1 MAMAPPSSDNLRVSD
16 AERVVPIEG
25 AGDLTPA
32 APTLH
37 ELHLRMVGG
46 VISGGG
52 LERLAELAGEE
63 LDAPVA
69 IVVPRVGE
77 AVAGADEHELGRL
90 RGYVRDRLAKRTT
103 EVPEAV
109 LAEVPVTSGGD
120 PVGAVL
126 LLDSGGAG
134 VPEGAHDVLHVVAI
148 AVLTEL
154 AVADVREETEQ
165 AMRSSL
171 IDLIRGNPELSDE
184 DLLRRAYRV
193 GSDLSRGAVALCAEI
208 TSDRSHYVMTLIA
221 DREPQALAEQLGERV
236 YVLIPPKEGDDP
248 ARIALAGTR
257 EIAKAIAPYS
267 VAAFSS
273 FCSQP
278 RFFHRAIQEAE
289 LVLDVLL
296 QEEGNPA
303 GSEAIDSDTY
313 RLLVRTLASHPDE
326 VMRFYEDTVAP
337 IVHYD
342 EQYGT
347 DLVGTLE
354 AYLAHNC
361 NMNATA
367 AGIYAHRHTVAYRLD
382 RVRELT
388 DLDPNFSEGRER
400 LGLGLKAYRLLSPRL
415 RR

>member
-1 MAMAPPSSDNLRVSD
+1 MTSEEAGAEQVPP
-16 AERVVPIEG
+16 G
-25 AGDLTPA
+25 ARGF
-32 APTLH
+32 LH
-37 ELHLRMVGG
+37 DLHLRMVGS

-52 LERLAELAGEE
+52 LERLAELAHEE
-63 LDAPVA
+63 LGSPVA

-77 AVAGADEHELGRL
+77 AISGPDGARDLSRL
-90 RGYVRDRLAKRTT
+90 RGYVRDRLVRRTT
-103 EVPEAV
+103 EVPERV

-120 PVGAVL
+120 SVGAVL
-126 LLDSGGAG
+126 LLDGQGGEA
-134 VPEGAHDVLHVVAI
+134 PQHTLDVLHVVAI

-171 IDLIRGNPELSDE
+171 IDLIRGNPDLSDE
-184 DLLRRAYRV
+184 DLLRRAYRI

-208 TSDRSHYVMTLIA
+208 TTDRSHYVMTLIG
-221 DREPQALAEQLGERV
+221 DRQPQALAEQLGERI
-236 YVLIPPKEGDDP
+236 YVLIPPKDGDDP
-248 ARIALAGTR
+248 ARAALAGTR

-278 RFFHRAIQEAE
+278 RFFNRAIQEAE

-296 QEEGNPA
+296 QEDG
-303 GSEAIDSDTY
+303 GTSSEAIDSDTY

-337 IVHYD
+337 IVTYD

-382 RVRELT
+382 RVRELSG
-388 DLDPNFSEGRER
+388 LDPNFSEGRER

>member
-1 MAMAPPSSDNLRVSD
+1 MSRQGADPMPAV
-16 AERVVPIEG
+16 EG
-25 AGDLTPA
+25 GS
-32 APTLH
+32 LH
-37 ELHLRMVGG
+37 DLHLSMVGA

-52 LERLAELAGEE
+52 LERLAELAEHE
-63 LDAPVA
+63 LGAPVA

-77 AVAGADEHELGRL
+77 AISGGGDLGRL

-103 EVPEAV
+103 EVPDSV
-109 LAEVPVTSGGD
+109 VAEVPVASGGD
-120 PVGAVL
+120 PLGAVL
-126 LLDSGGAG
+126 LLGREA
-134 VPEGAHDVLHVVAI
+134 PPRTFDVLNVVAI
-148 AVLTEL
+148 AILTEL

-184 DLLRRAYRV
+184 DLLRRAYRL

-208 TSDRSHYVMTLIA
+208 TSDRAHYVMTLIA
-221 DREPQALAEQLGERV
+221 DREQQALAEQLGSRI
-236 YVLIPPKEGDDP
+236 YVLIPPKEGEDP
-248 ARIALAGTR
+248 ARLALATTR
-257 EIAKAIAPYS
+257 EIAKAIGPYS

-278 RFFHRAIQEAE
+278 RFFGRAIQEAE

-296 QEEGNPA
+296 QDEGGEGDA
-303 GSEAIDSDTY
+303 MDSDTY

-347 DLVGTLE
+347 DLVGTVE

-388 DLDPNFSEGRER
+388 ELDPNFSEGRER

>member
-1 MAMAPPSSDNLRVSD
+1 
-16 AERVVPIEG
+16 
-25 AGDLTPA
+25 
-32 APTLH
+32 
-37 ELHLRMVGG
+37 
-46 VISGGG
+46 SGGG
-52 LERLAELAGEE
+52 LERLAELAEHE
-63 LDAPVA
+63 LGAPVA

-77 AVAGADEHELGRL
+77 AISGGGDLGRL

-103 EVPEAV
+103 EVPDSV
-109 LAEVPVTSGGD
+109 VAEVPVASGGD
-120 PVGAVL
+120 PLGAVL
-126 LLDSGGAG
+126 LLGREA
-134 VPEGAHDVLHVVAI
+134 PPRTFDVLNVVAI
-148 AVLTEL
+148 AILTEL

-184 DLLRRAYRV
+184 DLLRRAYRL

-208 TSDRSHYVMTLIA
+208 TSDRAHYVMTLIA
-221 DREPQALAEQLGERV
+221 DREQQALAEQLGSRI
-236 YVLIPPKEGDDP
+236 YVLIPPKEGEDP
-248 ARIALAGTR
+248 ARLALATTR
-257 EIAKAIAPYS
+257 ETAKAIGPYS

-278 RFFHRAIQEAE
+278 RFFGRAIQEAE

-296 QEEGNPA
+296 QDEGGEGDA
-303 GSEAIDSDTY
+303 MDSDTY

-347 DLVGTLE
+347 DLVGTVE

-388 DLDPNFSEGRER
+388 ELDPNFSEGRER

>member
-1 MAMAPPSSDNLRVSD
+1 MSWQGADPMPAV
-16 AERVVPIEG
+16 EG
-25 AGDLTPA
+25 GS
-32 APTLH
+32 LH
-37 ELHLRMVGG
+37 DLHLRMVGS

-52 LERLAELAGEE
+52 LERLADLASEELA
-63 LDAPVA
+63 APVA
-69 IVVPRVGE
+69 IIVPRVGE
-77 AVAGADEHELGRL
+77 AGGGAELPRL
-90 RGYVRDRLAKRTT
+90 RAYVRDRLAKRTT
-103 EVPEAV
+103 EVPETV
-109 LAEVPVTSGGD
+109 VAEVPVTSGGD
-120 PVGAVL
+120 SVGAVL
-126 LLDSGGAG
+126 LLGGEP
-134 VPEGAHDVLHVVAI
+134 VPRALDVLNVVAI
-148 AVLTEL
+148 AILTEL

-208 TSDRSHYVMTLIA
+208 TSDRAHYVMTLIA
-221 DREPQALAEQLGERV
+221 DREPQALAEQLGERI
-236 YVLIPPKEGDDP
+236 YVLIPPKEGEDP
-248 ARIALAGTR
+248 ARLALATTR
-257 EIAKAIAPYS
+257 EIAKAIGPYS

-296 QEEGNPA
+296 QDEA
-303 GSEAIDSDTY
+303 GGSDAMDSDTY

-388 DLDPNFSEGRER
+388 QLDPNFSEGRER

>member
-1 MAMAPPSSDNLRVSD
+1 MTRRGADPMPAM
-16 AERVVPIEG
+16 EG
-25 AGDLTPA
+25 GS
-32 APTLH
+32 LH
-37 ELHLRMVGG
+37 DLHLSMVGA

-52 LERLAELAGEE
+52 LERLAELAEHE
-63 LDAPVA
+63 LGAPVA

-77 AVAGADEHELGRL
+77 AISGAGDLGRL

-103 EVPEAV
+103 EVPDSV
-109 LAEVPVTSGGD
+109 VAEVPVASGGD
-120 PVGAVL
+120 PLGAVL
-126 LLDSGGAG
+126 LLGREA
-134 VPEGAHDVLHVVAI
+134 PPRAFDVLNVVAI
-148 AVLTEL
+148 AILTEL

-171 IDLIRGNPELSDE
+171 IDLIRGTPELTDE
-184 DLLRRAYRV
+184 DLLRRAYRL

-208 TSDRSHYVMTLIA
+208 TSDRAHYVMTLIA
-221 DREPQALAEQLGERV
+221 DREQQALAEQLGSRI
-236 YVLIPPKEGDDP
+236 YVLIPPKEGEDP
-248 ARIALAGTR
+248 ARLALATTR
-257 EIAKAIAPYS
+257 EIAKAIGPYS

-278 RFFHRAIQEAE
+278 RFFGRAIQEAE

-296 QEEGNPA
+296 QDEGGEGDA
-303 GSEAIDSDTY
+303 MDSDTY

-388 DLDPNFSEGRER
+388 ELDPNFSEGRER

>member
-1 MAMAPPSSDNLRVSD
+1 MSRQGADPMPAV
-16 AERVVPIEG
+16 EG
-25 AGDLTPA
+25 GS
-32 APTLH
+32 LH
-37 ELHLRMVGG
+37 DLHLSMVGA

-52 LERLAELAGEE
+52 LERLAELAEHE
-63 LDAPVA
+63 LGAPVA

-77 AVAGADEHELGRL
+77 AISGGGDLGRL

-103 EVPEAV
+103 EVPDSV
-109 LAEVPVTSGGD
+109 VAEVPVASGGD
-120 PVGAVL
+120 PLGAVL
-126 LLDSGGAG
+126 LLGRDA
-134 VPEGAHDVLHVVAI
+134 PPRAFDVLNVVAI
-148 AVLTEL
+148 AILTEL

-184 DLLRRAYRV
+184 DLLRRAYRL

-208 TSDRSHYVMTLIA
+208 TSDRAHYVMTLIA
-221 DREPQALAEQLGERV
+221 DREQQALAEQLGSRI
-236 YVLIPPKEGDDP
+236 YVLIPPKEGEDP
-248 ARIALAGTR
+248 ARLALATTR
-257 EIAKAIAPYS
+257 EIAKAIGPYS

-278 RFFHRAIQEAE
+278 RFFGRAIQEAE

-296 QEEGNPA
+296 QDEGGEGDA
-303 GSEAIDSDTY
+303 MDSDTY

-388 DLDPNFSEGRER
+388 ELDPNFSEGRER

>member
-1 MAMAPPSSDNLRVSD
+1 MSWQSADPCP
-16 AERVVPIEG
+16 EPVPAVEG
-25 AGDLTPA
+25 GS
-32 APTLH
+32 LH
-37 ELHLRMVGG
+37 DLHLTMVGA

-52 LERLAELAGEE
+52 LERLAELAHTE
-63 LDAPVA
+63 LGAPVA
-69 IVVPRVGE
+69 IIVPHLGE
-77 AVAGADEHELGRL
+77 VISGEGELSRL
-90 RGYVRDRLAKRTT
+90 AAYVRDRLAKRTT
-103 EVPEAV
+103 EVPESV
-109 LAEVPVTSGGD
+109 VAEVPVRNGGD

-126 LLDSGGAG
+126 LLGGEA
-134 VPEGAHDVLHVVAI
+134 PPRALDVLNVVAI
-148 AVLTEL
+148 AILTEL

-208 TSDRSHYVMTLIA
+208 TTDRAHYVMTLIA
-221 DREPQALAEQLGERV
+221 DREPQALAEQLGERI

-248 ARIALAGTR
+248 ARLALATTR
-257 EIAKAIAPYS
+257 EIAKAIGPYS

-296 QEEGNPA
+296 QDESG
-303 GSEAIDSDTY
+303 GSEAMDSDTY

-388 DLDPNFSEGRER
+388 QLDPNFSEGRER

>member
-1 MAMAPPSSDNLRVSD
+1 MSRHGADPMPAV
-16 AERVVPIEG
+16 EG
-25 AGDLTPA
+25 GS
-32 APTLH
+32 LH
-37 ELHLRMVGG
+37 DLHLSMVGA

-52 LERLAELAGEE
+52 LERLAELACSE
-63 LDAPVA
+63 LGAPVA

-77 AVAGADEHELGRL
+77 AISGDGDLSRL

-103 EVPEAV
+103 EVPESV
-109 LAEVPVTSGGD
+109 VAEVPVTSCGD
-120 PVGAVL
+120 PLGAVL
-126 LLDSGGAG
+126 LLGGGA
-134 VPEGAHDVLHVVAI
+134 PPRAFEVLSVVAI

-208 TSDRSHYVMTLIA
+208 TSDRAHYVLTLIA
-221 DREPQALAEQLGERV
+221 DREPQALAEQLGSRI
-236 YVLIPPKEGDDP
+236 YVLIPPKEGEDP
-248 ARIALAGTR
+248 ARLALATTR
-257 EIAKAIAPYS
+257 EIAKAIGPYS

-296 QEEGNPA
+296 QDEGGEGDA
-303 GSEAIDSDTY
+303 MDSDTY

-342 EQYGT
+342 EQYGS

-388 DLDPNFSEGRER
+388 QLDPNFSEGRER

>member
-1 MAMAPPSSDNLRVSD
+1 MSRQGADPMPAV
-16 AERVVPIEG
+16 EG
-25 AGDLTPA
+25 GS
-32 APTLH
+32 LH
-37 ELHLRMVGG
+37 DLHLSMVGA

-52 LERLAELAGEE
+52 LERLAELAEHE
-63 LDAPVA
+63 LGAPVA

-77 AVAGADEHELGRL
+77 AISGGGDLGRL

-103 EVPEAV
+103 EVPDSV
-109 LAEVPVTSGGD
+109 VAEVPVASGGD
-120 PVGAVL
+120 PLGAVL
-126 LLDSGGAG
+126 LLGREA
-134 VPEGAHDVLHVVAI
+134 PPRALDVLNVVAI
-148 AVLTEL
+148 AILTEL

-184 DLLRRAYRV
+184 DLLRRAYRL

-208 TSDRSHYVMTLIA
+208 TSDRAHYVMTLIA
-221 DREPQALAEQLGERV
+221 DREQQALAEQLGSRI
-236 YVLIPPKEGDDP
+236 YVLIPPKEGEDP
-248 ARIALAGTR
+248 ARLALATTR
-257 EIAKAIAPYS
+257 EIAKAIGPYS

-278 RFFHRAIQEAE
+278 RFFGRAIQEAE

-296 QEEGNPA
+296 QDEGGEGDA
-303 GSEAIDSDTY
+303 MDSDTY

-388 DLDPNFSEGRER
+388 ELDPNFSEGRER

>member
-1 MAMAPPSSDNLRVSD
+1 MSWQSADPCPD
-16 AERVVPIEG
+16 
-25 AGDLTPA
+25 PA
-32 APTLH
+32 AAADGAFLRD
-37 ELHLRMVGG
+37 LHLSMVGA

-52 LERLAELAGEE
+52 LERLADLAHVELGAT
-63 LDAPVA
+63 VA
-69 IVVPRVGE
+69 IIVPRVGE
-77 AVAGADEHELGRL
+77 TISGTDEVKRELSRL
-90 RGYVRDRLAKRTT
+90 SGYVRDRLAKRTT
-103 EVPEAV
+103 EVPESV
-109 LAEVPVTSGGD
+109 LAEVPVTTGGD

-126 LLDSGGAG
+126 LLDGTAG
-134 VPEGAHDVLHVVAI
+134 EAPPRALDVLNVVAI
-148 AVLTEL
+148 AILTEL

-208 TSDRSHYVMTLIA
+208 TSDRAHYVMTLIA
-221 DREPQALAEQLGERV
+221 DREPQALAEQLGERI

-248 ARIALAGTR
+248 ARLALATTR
-257 EIAKAIAPYS
+257 EIAKAIGPYS

-296 QEEGNPA
+296 QDESGE
-303 GSEAIDSDTY
+303 SEAMDSDTY
-313 RLLVRTLASHPDE
+313 RLLVRTLASHPEE

-388 DLDPNFSEGRER
+388 QLDPNFSEGRER

>member
-1 MAMAPPSSDNLRVSD
+1 MSRHGADPMPAV
-16 AERVVPIEG
+16 EG
-25 AGDLTPA
+25 GS
-32 APTLH
+32 LH
-37 ELHLRMVGG
+37 DLHLSMVGA

-52 LERLAELAGEE
+52 LERLAELACSE
-63 LDAPVA
+63 LGAPVA

-77 AVAGADEHELGRL
+77 AISGDGDLSRL

-103 EVPEAV
+103 EVPESV
-109 LAEVPVTSGGD
+109 VAEVPVTSGGD
-120 PVGAVL
+120 PLGAVL
-126 LLDSGGAG
+126 LLGGGA
-134 VPEGAHDVLHVVAI
+134 PPRAFEVLSVVAI

-208 TSDRSHYVMTLIA
+208 TSDRAHYVLTLIA
-221 DREPQALAEQLGERV
+221 DREPQALAEQLGSRI
-236 YVLIPPKEGDDP
+236 YVLIPPKEGEDP
-248 ARIALAGTR
+248 ARLALATTR
-257 EIAKAIAPYS
+257 EIAKAIGPYS

-296 QEEGNPA
+296 QDEGGEGDA
-303 GSEAIDSDTY
+303 MDSDTY

-388 DLDPNFSEGRER
+388 QLDPNFSEGRER

>member
-1 MAMAPPSSDNLRVSD
+1 
-16 AERVVPIEG
+16 
-25 AGDLTPA
+25 
-32 APTLH
+32 
-37 ELHLRMVGG
+37 MVGA

-52 LERLAELAGEE
+52 LERLAGLAHEE
-63 LDAPVA
+63 LGAPVA

-77 AVAGADEHELGRL
+77 AGAGGVELARL

-103 EVPEAV
+103 EVPESV
-109 LAEVPVTSGGD
+109 VAEVPVTSGGD

-126 LLDSGGAG
+126 LLGSEA
-134 VPEGAHDVLHVVAI
+134 PARAHEVLNVVAI

-171 IDLIRGNPELSDE
+171 IDLIRGNPELGDE

-208 TSDRSHYVMTLIA
+208 TSDRAHYVMTLIA
-221 DREPQALAEQLGERV
+221 DREPQALAEQLRDRI
-236 YVLIPPKEGDDP
+236 YVLIPPKEGEDP
-248 ARIALAGTR
+248 ARAALASTR
-257 EIAKAIAPYS
+257 EISKVIAPYS

-296 QEEGNPA
+296 QDEGGN
-303 GSEAIDSDTY
+303 GSEAMDSDTY

-388 DLDPNFSEGRER
+388 RLDPNFSEGRER

>member
-1 MAMAPPSSDNLRVSD
+1 MPAV
-16 AERVVPIEG
+16 EG
-25 AGDLTPA
+25 GSVHD
-32 APTLH
+32 
-37 ELHLRMVGG
+37 LHLRMVGA

-52 LERLAELAGEE
+52 LERLAELARHE
-63 LDAPVA
+63 LGAPVA

-77 AVAGADEHELGRL
+77 AIAGGGDLPRL

-103 EVPEAV
+103 EVPESV
-109 LAEVPVTSGGD
+109 VAEVPVTSGGD
-120 PVGAVL
+120 PAGAVL
-126 LLDSGGAG
+126 LLDGEASPRAL
-134 VPEGAHDVLHVVAI
+134 DVLHVVAI
-148 AVLTEL
+148 AILTEL

-171 IDLIRGNPELSDE
+171 IDLIRGNPELGDE

-208 TSDRSHYVMTLIA
+208 TSGRAHYVMTLIA
-221 DREPQALAEQLGERV
+221 DREPQALAEQLGERI
-236 YVLIPPKEGDDP
+236 YVLIPPKEGDDA
-248 ARIALAGTR
+248 ARLALATTR
-257 EIAKAIAPYS
+257 EIAKAIGPYA

-296 QEEGNPA
+296 QDEGG
-303 GSEAIDSDTY
+303 GSEAMDSDTY

-388 DLDPNFSEGRER
+388 QLDPNFSEGRER

>member
-1 MAMAPPSSDNLRVSD
+1 MSWQSADPCPD
-16 AERVVPIEG
+16 
-25 AGDLTPA
+25 PA
-32 APTLH
+32 AAADGAFLRD
-37 ELHLRMVGG
+37 LHLSMVGA

-52 LERLAELAGEE
+52 LERLADLAHVELG
-63 LDAPVA
+63 APVA
-69 IVVPRVGE
+69 IIVPRVGE
-77 AVAGADEHELGRL
+77 TISGTDEVKRELSRL
-90 RGYVRDRLAKRTT
+90 SGYVRDRLAKRTT
-103 EVPEAV
+103 EVPESV
-109 LAEVPVTSGGD
+109 LAEVPVVTGGD

-126 LLDSGGAG
+126 LLDGTAG
-134 VPEGAHDVLHVVAI
+134 EAPPRALDVLNVVAI
-148 AVLTEL
+148 AILTEL

-208 TSDRSHYVMTLIA
+208 TSDRAHYVMTLIA
-221 DREPQALAEQLGERV
+221 DREPQALAEQLGERI
-236 YVLIPPKEGDDP
+236 YVLIPPKEGEDP
-248 ARIALAGTR
+248 ARLALATTR
-257 EIAKAIAPYS
+257 EIAKAIGPYS

-296 QEEGNPA
+296 QDESGE
-303 GSEAIDSDTY
+303 SEAMDSDTY
-313 RLLVRTLASHPDE
+313 RLLVRTLASHPEE

-388 DLDPNFSEGRER
+388 QLDPNFSEGRER

>member
-1 MAMAPPSSDNLRVSD
+1 MSRQ
-16 AERVVPIEG
+16 G
-25 AGDLTPA
+25 ADPMPA
-32 APTLH
+32 AEGGSLH
-37 ELHLRMVGG
+37 DLHLSMVGA

-52 LERLAELAGEE
+52 LERLAELAEHE
-63 LDAPVA
+63 LGAPVA

-77 AVAGADEHELGRL
+77 AISGGGDLGRL

-103 EVPEAV
+103 EVPDSV
-109 LAEVPVTSGGD
+109 VAEVPVASGGD
-120 PVGAVL
+120 PLGAVL
-126 LLDSGGAG
+126 LLGREA
-134 VPEGAHDVLHVVAI
+134 PPRAFDVLNVVAI
-148 AVLTEL
+148 AILTEL

-184 DLLRRAYRV
+184 DLLRRAYRL

-208 TSDRSHYVMTLIA
+208 TSDRAHYVMTLIA
-221 DREPQALAEQLGERV
+221 DREHQALTEQLGSRI
-236 YVLIPPKEGDDP
+236 YVLIPPKEGEDP
-248 ARIALAGTR
+248 ARLALATTR
-257 EIAKAIAPYS
+257 EIAKAIGPYS

-278 RFFHRAIQEAE
+278 RFFGRAIQEAE

-296 QEEGNPA
+296 QDEGGEGDA
-303 GSEAIDSDTY
+303 MDSDTY

-347 DLVGTLE
+347 DLVGTVE

-388 DLDPNFSEGRER
+388 ELDPNFSEGRER

>member
-1 MAMAPPSSDNLRVSD
+1 MSRHGADPMPAV
-16 AERVVPIEG
+16 EG
-25 AGDLTPA
+25 GS
-32 APTLH
+32 LH
-37 ELHLRMVGG
+37 DLHLSMVGA

-52 LERLAELAGEE
+52 LERLAELACSE
-63 LDAPVA
+63 LGAPVA

-77 AVAGADEHELGRL
+77 AISGDGDLSRL

-103 EVPEAV
+103 EVPESV
-109 LAEVPVTSGGD
+109 VAEVPVTSGGD
-120 PVGAVL
+120 PLGAVL
-126 LLDSGGAG
+126 LLGGGA
-134 VPEGAHDVLHVVAI
+134 PPRAFEVLSVVAI

-208 TSDRSHYVMTLIA
+208 TSDRAHYVLTLIA
-221 DREPQALAEQLGERV
+221 DREPQALAEQLGSRI
-236 YVLIPPKEGDDP
+236 YVLIPPKEGEDP
-248 ARIALAGTR
+248 ARLALATTR
-257 EIAKAIAPYS
+257 EIAKAIGPYS

-296 QEEGNPA
+296 QDEGGEGDA
-303 GSEAIDSDTY
+303 MDSDTY

-337 IVHYD
+337 IVDYD
-342 EQYGT
+342 ERYGT

-388 DLDPNFSEGRER
+388 QLDPNFSEGRER

>member
-1 MAMAPPSSDNLRVSD
+1 MSEDELPARGAELGHAGQAD
-16 AERVVPIEG
+16 AVAFVR
-25 AGDLTPA
+25 D
-32 APTLH
+32 
-37 ELHLRMVGG
+37 LHLRMVGA

-52 LERLAELAGEE
+52 LERLAELARTE
-63 LDAPVA
+63 LGSPVA
-69 IVVPRVGE
+69 VVVPRVGE
-77 AVAGADEHELGRL
+77 AISGGSQDMSRV
-90 RGYVRDRLAKRTT
+90 RGYVRDRLARRPV
-103 EVPEAV
+103 EVPDIV
-109 LAEVPVTSGGD
+109 VAEVPVVSGGETM
-120 PVGAVL
+120 GAVL
-126 LLDSGGAG
+126 LLDAPGGEA
-134 VPEGAHDVLHVVAI
+134 PPRALDVLNVVAI
-148 AVLTEL
+148 SVLTEL

-171 IDLIRGNPELSDE
+171 IDLIRGNPELSEE

-208 TSDRSHYVMTLIA
+208 TTDRAHYVMTLIA
-221 DREPQALAEQLGERV
+221 DREPQALAEQLGDRI

-248 ARIALAGTR
+248 ARAALAGTR

-296 QEEGNPA
+296 QEEGDA
-303 GSEAIDSDTY
+303 SEAMDSDTY

-337 IVHYD
+337 IVVYD

-388 DLDPNFSEGRER
+388 SLDPNFSEGRER

-415 RR
+415 QR

>member
-1 MAMAPPSSDNLRVSD
+1 MSWQSADPCPD
-16 AERVVPIEG
+16 
-25 AGDLTPA
+25 PA
-32 APTLH
+32 AAADGAFLRD
-37 ELHLRMVGG
+37 LHLSMVGA

-52 LERLAELAGEE
+52 LERLADLAHVELG
-63 LDAPVA
+63 APVA
-69 IVVPRVGE
+69 IIVPRVGE
-77 AVAGADEHELGRL
+77 TISGTDEVKRELSRL
-90 RGYVRDRLAKRTT
+90 SGYVRDRLAKRTT
-103 EVPEAV
+103 EVPESV
-109 LAEVPVTSGGD
+109 LAEVPVTTGGD

-126 LLDSGGAG
+126 LLDGTAG
-134 VPEGAHDVLHVVAI
+134 EAPPRALDVLNVVAI
-148 AVLTEL
+148 AILTEL

-208 TSDRSHYVMTLIA
+208 TSDRAHYVMTLIA
-221 DREPQALAEQLGERV
+221 DREPQALAEQLGERI

-248 ARIALAGTR
+248 ARLALATTR
-257 EIAKAIAPYS
+257 EIAKAIGPYS

-296 QEEGNPA
+296 QDESGE
-303 GSEAIDSDTY
+303 SEAMDSDTY
-313 RLLVRTLASHPDE
+313 RLLVRTLASHPEE

-388 DLDPNFSEGRER
+388 QLDPNFSEGRER

>member
-1 MAMAPPSSDNLRVSD
+1 MSMEEAGAEPLVPEGDAVALLRD
-16 AERVVPIEG
+16 
-25 AGDLTPA
+25 
-32 APTLH
+32 
-37 ELHLRMVGG
+37 LHLSMVGA

-52 LERLAELAGEE
+52 LERLAELAHAE
-63 LDAPVA
+63 LGAPVA
-69 IVVPRVGE
+69 VIVPRVGE
-77 AVAGADEHELGRL
+77 AIAGGDASDLARL
-90 RGYVRDRLAKRTT
+90 RGYVRDRLARRTT
-103 EVPEAV
+103 EVPESV
-109 LAEVPVTSGGD
+109 LAEVPVTSGSD
-120 PVGAVL
+120 SVGAVL
-126 LLDSGGAG
+126 LLDGTGAEA
-134 VPEGAHDVLHVVAI
+134 PPRALDVLSVVAI
-148 AVLTEL
+148 AILTEL

-208 TSDRSHYVMTLIA
+208 TSDRAHYVMTLIA
-221 DREPQALAEQLGERV
+221 DREPQALAEQLGERI
-236 YVLIPPKEGDDP
+236 YVLIPPKESDDP
-248 ARIALAGTR
+248 ARAALASTR
-257 EIAKAIAPYS
+257 EISKAIGPYS

-296 QEEGNPA
+296 QEEGGK
-303 GSEAIDSDTY
+303 GSEAMDSDTY

-388 DLDPNFSEGRER
+388 QLDPNFSEGRER

>member
-1 MAMAPPSSDNLRVSD
+1 MARCSLDRRIGSMSWQSADPCPEPV
-16 AERVVPIEG
+16 
-25 AGDLTPA
+25 PA
-32 APTLH
+32 AEGGSLH
-37 ELHLRMVGG
+37 DLHLSMVGA

-52 LERLAELAGEE
+52 LERLADMAQAELG
-63 LDAPVA
+63 APVA
-69 IVVPRVGE
+69 IIVPRVGE
-77 AVAGADEHELGRL
+77 VVAGDAGELSRL
-90 RGYVRDRLAKRTT
+90 GAYVRDRLAMRTT
-103 EVPEAV
+103 EVPEHV
-109 LAEVPVTSGGD
+109 VAEVAVTSGGD

-126 LLDSGGAG
+126 LLGGEA
-134 VPEGAHDVLHVVAI
+134 PPRALDVLNVVAI
-148 AVLTEL
+148 AILTEL

-171 IDLIRGNPELSDE
+171 IDLIRGNPELADE

-208 TSDRSHYVMTLIA
+208 TSDRAHYVMTLIA
-221 DREPQALAEQLGERV
+221 DREPQALAEQLGERI
-236 YVLIPPKEGDDP
+236 YVLIPPKEGEDP
-248 ARIALAGTR
+248 ARLALASTR
-257 EIAKAIAPYS
+257 EIAKAIGPYS

-296 QEEGNPA
+296 QEEG
-303 GSEAIDSDTY
+303 GESEAMDSDTY

-337 IVHYD
+337 IVQYD

-388 DLDPNFSEGRER
+388 QLDPNFSEGRER

>member
-1 MAMAPPSSDNLRVSD
+1 VARPYVSESEP
-16 AERVVPIEG
+16 ERES
-25 AGDLTPA
+25 
-32 APTLH
+32 LH
-37 ELHLRMVGG
+37 DLHLRMVGA

-52 LERLAELAGEE
+52 LERLAELAEDEIG
-63 LDAPVA
+63 APVA

-77 AVAGADEHELGRL
+77 TGPDLPRL
-90 RGYVRDRLAKRTT
+90 RAYVRDRLAKRTT
-103 EVPEAV
+103 EVPESV
-109 LAEVPVTSGGD
+109 VAEVPVASGDD

-126 LLDSGGAG
+126 LLGGEPA
-134 VPEGAHDVLHVVAI
+134 PRTLDVLHVVAI
-148 AVLTEL
+148 AILTEL

-171 IDLIRGNPELSDE
+171 IDLIRGNPELGDE

-208 TSDRSHYVMTLIA
+208 TSDRAHYVMTLIA
-221 DREPQALAEQLGERV
+221 DREPQALAEQLGERI

-248 ARIALAGTR
+248 ARLALATTR
-257 EIAKAIAPYS
+257 EIARAIGPYS

-296 QEEGNPA
+296 QDEGG
-303 GSEAIDSDTY
+303 GSEALDSDTY

-326 VMRFYEDTVAP
+326 VIRFYEDTVAP

-388 DLDPNFSEGRER
+388 ELDPNFSEGRER

>member
-1 MAMAPPSSDNLRVSD
+1 MSWQSADPCPD
-16 AERVVPIEG
+16 
-25 AGDLTPA
+25 PA
-32 APTLH
+32 AAADGAFLRD
-37 ELHLRMVGG
+37 LHLSMVGA

-52 LERLAELAGEE
+52 LERLADLAHVELGAT
-63 LDAPVA
+63 VA
-69 IVVPRVGE
+69 IIVPRVGE
-77 AVAGADEHELGRL
+77 TISGTDEVKRELSRL
-90 RGYVRDRLAKRTT
+90 SGYVRDRLAKRTT
-103 EVPEAV
+103 EVPESV
-109 LAEVPVTSGGD
+109 LAEVPVTTGGD

-126 LLDSGGAG
+126 LLDGTAG
-134 VPEGAHDVLHVVAI
+134 EAPPRALDVLNVVAI
-148 AVLTEL
+148 AILTEL

-208 TSDRSHYVMTLIA
+208 TSDRAHYVMTLIA
-221 DREPQALAEQLGERV
+221 DREPQALAEQLGERI
-236 YVLIPPKEGDDP
+236 YVLIPPKEGEDP
-248 ARIALAGTR
+248 ARLALATTR
-257 EIAKAIAPYS
+257 EIAKAIGPYS

-296 QEEGNPA
+296 QDESGE
-303 GSEAIDSDTY
+303 SEAMDSDTY
-313 RLLVRTLASHPDE
+313 RLLVRTLASHPEE

-388 DLDPNFSEGRER
+388 QLDPNFSEGRER

>member
-1 MAMAPPSSDNLRVSD
+1 
-16 AERVVPIEG
+16 
-25 AGDLTPA
+25 
-32 APTLH
+32 
-37 ELHLRMVGG
+37 MVGG

-52 LERLAELAGEE
+52 LERLAELAQTE
-63 LDAPVA
+63 LGSPVA
-69 IVVPRVGE
+69 IIVPRVGE
-77 AVAGADEHELGRL
+77 AVAGAGQNGVRDLSRL
-90 RGYVRDRLAKRTT
+90 RSYVRDRLARRTT
-103 EVPEAV
+103 EVPESV
-109 LAEVPVTSGGD
+109 LAEVAVTSGGD

-126 LLDSGGAG
+126 LLDGQGGEA
-134 VPEGAHDVLHVVAI
+134 PPRALDVLNVVAI

-171 IDLIRGNPELSDE
+171 IDLIRGNPELTDE

-208 TSDRSHYVMTLIA
+208 TSDRAHSVMTLIA
-221 DREPQALAEQLGERV
+221 DREPQALAEQLGDRI
-236 YVLIPPKEGDDP
+236 YVLIPPKEGVDP
-248 ARIALAGTR
+248 ARLALASTR
-257 EIAKAIAPYS
+257 EISKAIAPYS

-296 QEEGNPA
+296 QEEGG
-303 GSEAIDSDTY
+303 GSEPIDSDTY

-388 DLDPNFSEGRER
+388 SLDPNFSEGRER

>member
-1 MAMAPPSSDNLRVSD
+1 MSKEKAGVEQIVPGPGPEAGIGSETEAVAFLRD
-16 AERVVPIEG
+16 
-25 AGDLTPA
+25 
-32 APTLH
+32 
-37 ELHLRMVGG
+37 LHLRMVGG

-52 LERLAELAGEE
+52 LERLAELAHAE
-63 LDAPVA
+63 LSAPVA
-69 IVVPRVGE
+69 IIVPRVGE
-77 AVAGADEHELGRL
+77 AIVGAQGNNETGELSRL
-90 RGYVRDRLAKRTT
+90 RSYGRDRLARRTT
-103 EVPEAV
+103 EVPETV

-126 LLDSGGAG
+126 LLDSQGTEA
-134 VPEGAHDVLHVVAI
+134 PPRALDVLNVVAI
-148 AVLTEL
+148 AILTEL

-208 TSDRSHYVMTLIA
+208 TSDRAHYVLTLIA
-221 DREPQALAEQLGERV
+221 DREAQALAEQLGDRI
-236 YVLIPPKEGDDP
+236 YVLIPPKEGEDP
-248 ARIALAGTR
+248 ARVALASTR

-296 QEEGNPA
+296 QDEGGA
-303 GSEAIDSDTY
+303 ASEAMDSDTY

-388 DLDPNFSEGRER
+388 QLDPNFSEGRER

>member
-1 MAMAPPSSDNLRVSD
+1 MSWQSADPCP
-16 AERVVPIEG
+16 EPVPAVEG
-25 AGDLTPA
+25 AA
-32 APTLH
+32 SLH
-37 ELHLRMVGG
+37 DLHLSMVGA

-52 LERLAELAGEE
+52 LERLAELAKAE
-63 LDAPVA
+63 LGSPVA
-69 IVVPRVGE
+69 ILVPRVGE
-77 AVAGADEHELGRL
+77 AIAGDSDELPKL
-90 RGYVRDRLAKRTT
+90 RPYVRDRLAKRTT
-103 EVPEAV
+103 EVPESV
-109 LAEVPVTSGGD
+109 MAEVPVISGGD
-120 PVGAVL
+120 AVGAVL
-126 LLDSGGAG
+126 LLGGEA
-134 VPEGAHDVLHVVAI
+134 PPRALEVLNVVAI
-148 AVLTEL
+148 ALLTEL

-208 TSDRSHYVMTLIA
+208 TSDRAHYVMTLIA
-221 DREPQALAEQLGERV
+221 DREPQALAEQLGERI

-248 ARIALAGTR
+248 ARLALATTR
-257 EIAKAIAPYS
+257 EIAKAIGPYS

-296 QEEGNPA
+296 QEEDGE
-303 GSEAIDSDTY
+303 SEAMDSDTY

-388 DLDPNFSEGRER
+388 KLDPNFSEGRER

>member
-1 MAMAPPSSDNLRVSD
+1 M
-16 AERVVPIEG
+16 
-25 AGDLTPA
+25 
-32 APTLH
+32 
-37 ELHLRMVGG
+37 
-46 VISGGG
+46 
-52 LERLAELAGEE
+52 
-63 LDAPVA
+63 
-69 IVVPRVGE
+69 
-77 AVAGADEHELGRL
+77 
-90 RGYVRDRLAKRTT
+90 
-103 EVPEAV
+103 
-109 LAEVPVTSGGD
+109 
-120 PVGAVL
+120 GAVL
-126 LLDSGGAG
+126 LLDGQGGEA
-134 VPEGAHDVLHVVAI
+134 PPRALDVLNVVAI
-148 AVLTEL
+148 AILTEL

-221 DREPQALAEQLGERV
+221 DRAPQALAEQLGERV
-236 YVLIPPKEGDDP
+236 YVLIPPKDGEDP
-248 ARIALAGTR
+248 ARVALAGTR
-257 EIAKAIAPYS
+257 EIANAIAPYS

-296 QEEGNPA
+296 QEEGEP
-303 GSEAIDSDTY
+303 SEAIDSDTY

-337 IVHYD
+337 IVLYD

-388 DLDPNFSEGRER
+388 TLDPNFSEGRER

-415 RR
+415 QR

>member
-1 MAMAPPSSDNLRVSD
+1 MSWQSADPCPD
-16 AERVVPIEG
+16 
-25 AGDLTPA
+25 PA
-32 APTLH
+32 AAADGAFLRD
-37 ELHLRMVGG
+37 LHLSMVGA

-52 LERLAELAGEE
+52 LERLADLAHVELG
-63 LDAPVA
+63 APVA
-69 IVVPRVGE
+69 IIVPRVGE
-77 AVAGADEHELGRL
+77 TISGTDEVKRELSRL
-90 RGYVRDRLAKRTT
+90 SGYVRDRLAKRTT
-103 EVPEAV
+103 EVPESV
-109 LAEVPVTSGGD
+109 LAEVPVTTGGD

-126 LLDSGGAG
+126 LLDGTAG
-134 VPEGAHDVLHVVAI
+134 EAPPRALDVLNVVAI
-148 AVLTEL
+148 AILTEL

-208 TSDRSHYVMTLIA
+208 TSDRAHYVMTLIA
-221 DREPQALAEQLGERV
+221 DREPQALAEQLGERI
-236 YVLIPPKEGDDP
+236 YVLIPPKEGEDP
-248 ARIALAGTR
+248 ARLALATTR
-257 EIAKAIAPYS
+257 EIAKAIGPYS

-296 QEEGNPA
+296 QDESGE
-303 GSEAIDSDTY
+303 SEAMDSDTY
-313 RLLVRTLASHPDE
+313 RLLVRTLASHPEE

-388 DLDPNFSEGRER
+388 QLDPNFSEGRER

>member
-1 MAMAPPSSDNLRVSD
+1 MSRQGADPMPAV
-16 AERVVPIEG
+16 EG
-25 AGDLTPA
+25 GS
-32 APTLH
+32 LH
-37 ELHLRMVGG
+37 DLHLSMVGA

-52 LERLAELAGEE
+52 LERLAELACSE
-63 LDAPVA
+63 LGAPVA

-77 AVAGADEHELGRL
+77 AISGDGDLSRL

-103 EVPEAV
+103 EVPESV
-109 LAEVPVTSGGD
+109 VAEVPVTSGGD
-120 PVGAVL
+120 PLGAVL
-126 LLDSGGAG
+126 LLGGGA
-134 VPEGAHDVLHVVAI
+134 PPRAFEVLSVVAI

-208 TSDRSHYVMTLIA
+208 TSDRAHYVLTLIA
-221 DREPQALAEQLGERV
+221 DREPQALAEQLGSRI
-236 YVLIPPKEGDDP
+236 YVLIPPKEGEDP
-248 ARIALAGTR
+248 ARLALATTR
-257 EIAKAIAPYS
+257 EIAKAIGPYS

-296 QEEGNPA
+296 QDEGGEGDA
-303 GSEAIDSDTY
+303 MDSDTY

-388 DLDPNFSEGRER
+388 QLDPNFSEGRER